1 MNDPLVQNQGAVEKQ
16 ANVGTNNGT
25 IIVGSD
31 NSQNSQAG
39 QIHIHQGM
47 NYDEVRTLCLD
58 LVQKELTL
66 YKQQA
71 IDESMRRF
79 NRLMDKF
86 LDQFSRIEEN
96 KRQRLQE
103 PAIQNALNETF
114 KEYVKS
120 GKEDLG
126 DDLIDLMIERVEV
139 KEYTT
144 RQSIIDEV
152 RQILP
157 KLSSSTVSLISLL
170 TFSQLI
176 IPRARDIFI
185 EMLHKLSPLVEN
197 LQDIHNIDV
206 AYLEQIGCG
215 QSFSFLG
222 FGKNFEQRMLSN
234 YNLLFYN
241 PITIDQFN
249 AIMAKYGYN
258 QNDKL
263 YISLAL
269 INLMDTIGK
278 QMQFKFNSYRE
289 DFIIGEKKYEIAKPL
304 SNLLGEMRVYDEKEV
319 RKFFLNINPNWTVVF
334 DKFNKED
341 IKNFTLSP
349 VGSYIGTRKLSKIFG
364 QHIPLSVFYKE

>member
-25 IIVGSD
+25 IIVGGD
-31 NSQNSQAG
+31 NTQKNQTG

-58 LVQKELTL
+58 LVQRELAL

-79 NRLMDKF
+79 NQLMEKF
-86 LDQFSRIEEN
+86 LGQFSRIEES

-120 GKEDLG
+120 GKEELG
-126 DDLIDLMIERVEV
+126 EDLIDLMIERVEV
-139 KEYTT
+139 EEHTT
-144 RQSIIDEV
+144 NQSIIDEV

-176 IPRARDIFI
+176 IPRATDIFI
-185 EMLHKLSPLVEN
+185 DMLHKLSPLVEN
-197 LQDIHNIDV
+197 IRDIHNIDV
-206 AYLEQIGCG
+206 AYLEQIRCG
-215 QSFSFLG
+215 QSLSFVG

-234 YNLLFYN
+234 YNLLFYY
-241 PITIDQFN
+241 PISIDQFN
-249 AIMAKYGYN
+249 SIMAKYGYN
-258 QNDKL
+258 LEDKL

-269 INLMDTIGK
+269 NSLMDTKGK
-278 QMQFKFNSYRE
+278 RMQFKFNSYRE
-289 DFIIGEKKYEIAKPL
+289 EFLVGEKKYKITEPL
-304 SNLLGEMRVYDEKEV
+304 GNLLKEMSALDEIEI
-319 RKFFLNINPNWTVVF
+319 RQFFLNINPNWAMVF
-334 DKFNKED
+334 DKFNRDD

-349 VGSYIGTRKLSKIFG
+349 VGSYIGTRKLSKIFS
-364 QHIPLSVFYKE
+364 QDIPLSVFYKE

>member
-25 IIVGSD
+25 IIVGGD
-31 NSQNSQAG
+31 NTQKNQTG

-58 LVQKELTL
+58 LVQRELAL

-79 NRLMDKF
+79 NQLMEKF
-86 LDQFSRIEEN
+86 LGQFSRIEES

-120 GKEDLG
+120 GKEELG
-126 DDLIDLMIERVEV
+126 EDLIDLMIERVEV
-139 KEYTT
+139 EEHTT
-144 RQSIIDEV
+144 NQSIIDEV

-176 IPRARDIFI
+176 IPRATDIFI
-185 EMLHKLSPLVEN
+185 DMLHKLSPLVEN
-197 LQDIHNIDV
+197 IRDIHNIDV
-206 AYLEQIGCG
+206 AYLEQIRCG
-215 QSFSFLG
+215 QSLSFVG
-222 FGKNFEQRMLSN
+222 FGKNFEQRMMSN
-234 YNLLFYN
+234 YNLLFYY
-241 PITIDQFN
+241 PISIDQFN
-249 AIMAKYGYN
+249 SIMAKYGYDLE
-258 QNDKL
+258 DKL

-269 INLMDTIGK
+269 NSLMDTRGK
-278 QMQFKFNSYRE
+278 RMQFKFNSYRE
-289 DFIIGEKKYEIAKPL
+289 EFLVGEKKYKITEPL
-304 SNLLGEMRVYDEKEV
+304 GNLLKEMSALDEIEI
-319 RKFFLNINPNWTVVF
+319 RQFFLNINPNWAMVF
-334 DKFNKED
+334 DKFNRDD

-349 VGSYIGTRKLSKIFG
+349 VGSYIGTRKLSKIFS
-364 QHIPLSVFYKE
+364 QDIPLSVFYKE

>member
-1 MNDPLVQNQGAVEKQ
+1 MNNPLVQNQGAVEKQ

-25 IIVGSD
+25 IIVGRD

-58 LVQKELTL
+58 LVQKELAL

-79 NRLMDKF
+79 NQLMDKF
-86 LDQFSRIEEN
+86 LDKFSRIEEN

-120 GKEDLG
+120 GHEEMG

-139 KEYTT
+139 EEHTT
-144 RQSIIDEV
+144 KQSIIDEV

-157 KLSSSTVSLISLL
+157 KLSSSTISLVSLLA
-170 TFSQLI
+170 FSQLI
-176 IPRARDIFI
+176 LPRQTDVFMD
-185 EMLHKLSPLVEN
+185 MLYKLSPLAEN
-197 LQDIHNIDV
+197 VQDIHGIDV

-215 QSFSFLG
+215 QSLSFVG

-241 PITIDQFN
+241 PISIDQFN
-249 AIMAKYGYN
+249 EIMAKYGYN
-258 QNDKL
+258 QSDKL

-269 INLMDTIGK
+269 ISLMDTKGN
-278 QMQFKFNSYRE
+278 QMRFKFNSYRE
-289 DFIIGEKKYEIAKPL
+289 DLIVGEKKFEITKAVD
-304 SNLLGEMRVYDEKEV
+304 NLLKEMKAFDENGV
-319 RKFFLNINPNWTVVF
+319 RQFFLNIDTNWTVVF
-334 DKFNKED
+334 NNFNKED

-349 VGSYIGTRKLSKIFG
+349 VGSYIGTRKLSRILG
-364 QHIPLSVFYKE
+364 QDIPLSVFYKE

>member
-1 MNDPLVQNQGAVEKQ
+1 MNDSLVQNQGAVEKQ

-58 LVQKELTL
+58 LVQKELAL

-71 IDESMRRF
+71 IEESMRRF
-79 NRLMDKF
+79 NQLMEKFLDKF
-86 LDQFSRIEEN
+86 LKIEDN

-120 GKEDLG
+120 GQEELG

-139 KEYTT
+139 EEHTT
-144 RQSIIDEV
+144 NQSIIDEV

-157 KLSSSTVSLISLL
+157 KLSSSTVSIISLL
-170 TFSQLI
+170 TFSHLI
-176 IPRARDIFI
+176 IPRAKDIFI
-185 EMLHKLSPLVEN
+185 DMLYKLSPLVEKIG
-197 LQDIHNIDV
+197 DIHNIDV
-206 AYLEQIGCG
+206 AYLEQIRCG
-215 QSFSFLG
+215 QSLSFLG

-234 YNLLFYN
+234 YNLLFYY
-241 PITIDQFN
+241 PISIDQFN

-258 QNDKL
+258 QGDNL

-269 INLMDTIGK
+269 TSLMDTIGK

-289 DFIIGEKKYEIAKPL
+289 EFVGGENKFKITEPI
-304 SNLLGEMRVYDEKEV
+304 SNLLKEMRVYDEKEV
-319 RKFFLNINPNWTVVF
+319 RQFFLNINSNWTVVF
-334 DKFNKED
+334 NKFNKED

-364 QHIPLSVFYKE
+364 QDIPLSVFYKE